1 VEEMVWLSGVFQQE
15 MKMKKAASKKCA
27 RMVQKHFTDKTL
39 VRKCL
44 LEIAEIIN
52 RITVPQ
58 NIALK

>member
-44 LEIAEIIN
+44 EIAEISKI
-52 RITVPQ
+52 PQ
-58 NIALK
+58 SNALSLE